1 MIEGRVNGQHL
12 ELSFDVVVSDSVK
25 YLTIKFICDD
35 SWNGAKRKAIFTL
48 GADSYAVVLDKDN
61 PECTDENTCIVPF
74 EVIRVP
80 GFTVGLIGTEGDKV
94 ITTLPCFVPVLKS
107 GELDGAEPKGPTPDQ
122 YAQIIDICAAAQ
134 QVAAS
139 VRADADN
146 GLFKGEK
153 GDKGDKGEKGPEGIK
168 GDRGPEGK
176 QGPVGPTG
184 PQGEKGEKGDTG
196 EKGDKGDNGLDGNVD
211 YSLVAN
217 TLKGKKSGESV
228 SISDVSPL
236 EHNLSVKVE
245 NSESLMIS
253 GKNLFNVHSMT
264 NLGTS
269 IKKNGITATILENG
283 GVRVT
288 GTPEDNTIATSIT
301 FLGSKGIILPA
312 GIYSAEPE
320 GIVSG
325 AKIQCFVQARDI
337 NGSHLA
343 NFNKEA
349 ITIAQKFYMDRFL
362 VYIDKGVTEA
372 IDETFYPCIEK
383 NDKCTG
389 YEPYVEPITYSVN
402 ADGTVHGVKSSC
414 FGMTFLADTEGAVIE
429 VEYNRDINKALA
441 QLEAALI
448 NFGGAEVE

>member
-139 VRADADN
+139 VRVDADN

-176 QGPVGPTG
+176 QGPVGPKG
-184 PQGEKGEKGDTG
+184 PQGEKGEKGDIG

-245 NSESLMIS
+245 NSESLMVS

-269 IKKNGITATILENG
+269 IKRNGITATILENG

-337 NGSHLA
+337 NGNHLA

-402 ADGTVHGVKSSC
+402 ADGTVDGVKSIYPTTVL
-414 FGMTFLADTEGAVIE
+414 FTDTEGATIE
-429 VEYNRDINKALA
+429 AEYNKDINKAFCELQNA
-441 QLEAALI
+441 II
-448 NFGGAEVE
+448 NLGGTM

>member
-245 NSESLMIS
+245 NSESLMVS

-269 IKKNGITATILENG
+269 IKRNGITATILENG

-402 ADGTVHGVKSSC
+402 ADGTVDGVKSIYPTTVL
-414 FGMTFLADTEGAVIE
+414 FTDTEGATIE
-429 VEYNRDINKALA
+429 AEYNKDINKAFCELQNA
-441 QLEAALI
+441 II
-448 NFGGAEVE
+448 NLGGTM

>member
-1 MIEGRVNGQHL
+1 MITVNIIGQ
-12 ELSFDVVVSDSVK
+12 EITVVSDTVVSDSAK
-25 YLTIKFICDD
+25 YLTAEFICSED
-35 SWNGAKRKAIFTL
+35 WKGYFKKAIFANGGET
-48 GADSYAVVLDKDN
+48 YAVVLEEGNSLFDDKK
-61 PECTDENTCIVPF
+61 CYVPF
-74 EVIRVP
+74 EVIKYP
-80 GFTVGLIGTEGDKV
+80 GFEISVVGNYEDSV
-94 ITTLPCFVPVLKS
+94 ITTAPKFIPVIKS
-107 GELDGAEPKGPTPDQ
+107 GELDGAEPKDPTPDQ

-139 VRADADN
+139 VRVDADN

-176 QGPVGPTG
+176 QGPVGPKG
-184 PQGEKGEKGDTG
+184 PQGEKGEKGDIG

-245 NSESLMIS
+245 NSESLMVS

-269 IKKNGITATILENG
+269 IKRNGITATILENG

-337 NGSHLA
+337 NGNHLA

-402 ADGTVHGVKSSC
+402 ADGTVDGVKSIYPTTVL
-414 FGMTFLADTEGAVIE
+414 FTDTEGATIE
-429 VEYNRDINKALA
+429 AEYNKDINKAFCELQNA
-441 QLEAALI
+441 II
-448 NFGGAEVE
+448 NLGGTM

>member
-1 MIEGRVNGQHL
+1 MAYMNGNKIL
-12 ELSFDVVVSDSVK
+12 NANVILAEADYTLVS
-25 YLTIKFICDD
+25 
-35 SWNGAKRKAIFTL
+35 NA
-48 GADSYAVVLDKDN
+48 
-61 PECTDENTCIVPF
+61 
-74 EVIRVP
+74 
-80 GFTVGLIGTEGDKV
+80 
-94 ITTLPCFVPVLKS
+94 
-107 GELDGAEPKGPTPDQ
+107 
-122 YAQIIDICAAAQ
+122 
-134 QVAAS
+134 
-139 VRADADN
+139 
-146 GLFKGEK
+146 
-153 GDKGDKGEKGPEGIK
+153 
-168 GDRGPEGK
+168 
-176 QGPVGPTG
+176 
-184 PQGEKGEKGDTG
+184 
-196 EKGDKGDNGLDGNVD
+196 
-211 YSLVAN
+211 
-217 TLKGKKSGESV
+217 LKGNKSGESV

-264 NLGTS
+264 KLGTS
-269 IKKNGITATILENG
+269 IKRNGVTATILENG

-349 ITIAQKFYMDRFL
+349 ITIAQKFHMDRFL

-402 ADGTVHGVKSSC
+402 ADGTVDGVKSIYPT
-414 FGMTFLADTEGAVIE
+414 TFLFTDTEGATIE
-429 VEYNRDINKALA
+429 AEYNKDINKAFCELQNA
-441 QLEAALI
+441 II
-448 NFGGAEVE
+448 NLGGTI